1 MTTLSITEAGRRLH
15 GLVDEAIRD
24 RAPIFITRDD
34 GSGGAVLLAEE
45 EYAAIEET
53 LHLFSTPANA
63 ARLREGLGDYA
74 AGKLQP
80 GALCD

>member
-1 MTTLSITEAGRRLH
+1 MTTLSIAEAGRRLD

-24 RAPIFITRDD
+24 RAPIFITRDS
-34 GSGGAVLLAEE
+34 GGGAVLLAEE

-63 ARLREGLGDYA
+63 GRLREGLGDYA